1 MNEEVNKGLQE
12 IDKRLKE
19 AFNTDGRIP
28 AQEVPE
34 GPSQPQPIDYYQ
46 MQENAAYEA
55 SQKPVAHGSPAK
67 MGQIVDKMVEDFKQS
82 RYNVAKNQYD
92 HLLDADAKD
101 HAEFMRQDYMTKN
114 ALPLVESLVDIY
126 GEDAELNNKDVL
138 SKLDSIMITD
148 NGSGDGYTKGYIKQM
163 HKQQMGTQGSDSD
176 MEVMYGLSRVKQ
188 MADND
193 DIRGS
198 VSEAKRLK
206 DKVDRGE
213 LSASDDD
220 YSLLLQVSS
229 YK

>member
-1 MNEEVNKGLQE
+1 MDKNFEKRIDEVNDMMLS
-12 IDKRLKE
+12 D
-19 AFNTDGRIP
+19 A
-28 AQEVPE
+28 PE
-34 GPSQPQPIDYYQ
+34 EPSQPQPIDYYQ

-101 HAEFMRQDYMTKN
+101 QAEFMRQDYMTKN

-126 GEDAELNNKDVL
+126 GVDAVLNNKDVL

-148 NGSGDGYTKGYIKQM
+148 NGSGDGYTKGYVKQM
-163 HKQQMGTQGSDSD
+163 HKQQIGTQGSESD
-176 MEVMYGLSRVKQ
+176 MEIMYGLSRVKQ

-220 YSLLLQVSS
+220 YNLLLQVAS